1 MAKPLPPTSVSRK
14 KRVLLVDTN
23 AGMRKQRAAV
33 LRKHSLD
40 VTCASDLGDARL
52 LWRHEWYNLVL
63 IDAGEDSSGA
73 LELSREIK
81 EERPGQLLAFLV
93 GEPHYL
99 AATPE
104 PGADGLP
111 HAPRVSGEMLKTLLT
126 RSSQAPQQRGRF
138 LEVASRILVL
148 RRLVDPG
155 HDPALAHD
163 VLSAF
168 GDAVQRAEA
177 SLETA
182 R

>member
-1 MAKPLPPTSVSRK
+1 MGKPLPRTSVSK

-23 AGMRKQRAAV
+23 AGMRQQRATV
-33 LRKHSLD
+33 LRKHGLE
-40 VTCASDLGDARL
+40 VTCASDLQDARSL
-52 LWRHEWYNLVL
+52 CRHESYNLVL
-63 IDAGEDSSGA
+63 IDAGEDRGGA
-73 LELSREIK
+73 LDLCREIK
-81 EERPGQLLAFLV
+81 GERPGQLVAFLV

-99 AATPE
+99 ATSPE

-126 RSSQAPQQRGRF
+126 HASQVLQERGRF

-148 RRLVDPG
+148 RRLTDPG
-155 HDPALAHD
+155 HDLAPAHD
-163 VLSAF
+163 ALSAF